1 MHFKKLLT
9 RIALVLFATL
19 TPMAV
24 LAQPVAQKR
33 TKATEAQATL
43 EKVRFERMF
52 PGTRPE
58 RILSRTSHTLNFV
71 GAMSSQL
78 MNASA
83 DKTLVYGSL
92 IGGSGYGSDIP
103 YGIYSFPASSA
114 DPVTAV

>member
-43 EKVRFERMF
+43 EKVRFE
-52 PGTRPE
+52 
-58 RILSRTSHTLNFV
+58 
-71 GAMSSQL
+71 
-78 MNASA
+78 
-83 DKTLVYGSL
+83 
-92 IGGSGYGSDIP
+92 
-103 YGIYSFPASSA
+103 
-114 DPVTAV
+114 